1 MLLAPQRQQ
10 APPQQQQQQHPVH
23 STTPTRTPTTQA
35 QHNNNQQQQQQH
47 RQQINYI
54 AYKDRPH
61 SKITQCI
68 TGLFCIQ
75 HIPKKEQ
82 TRSDLLVTL
91 SKSC

>member
-35 QHNNNQQQQQQH
+35 QHNNQQQQQQH

>member
-35 QHNNNQQQQQQH
+35 QHNNNQQQQQH